1 MIFIDGGAF
10 PGAAIFVSRHTGFS
24 ASGFLGIREGAIA
37 VPRGAKMT
45 RAGRRRVD
53 RRRIE
58 LKATDHLERWVSG
71 SGSLKRP

>member
-24 ASGFLGIREGAIA
+24 AYRFLGIREDVIS
-37 VPRGAKMT
+37 VPRGAETM

-53 RRRIE
+53 RRRIK

-71 SGSLKRP
+71 P